1 MAIGHLLKAKSQKPK
16 AKIMS
21 GQNYALRIAQA
32 LQLTEEQVQN
42 TLNLLETGAT
52 IPFISRY
59 RKEATSSLDEVQI
72 GNIKD
77 LYAKWLELDKRR
89 ASILDSIAE
98 QGKLTP
104 ELRKQIEEAETMS
117 VLEDLYLPYRPK
129 RKTRASVAVEKG
141 LQPLS
146 KLLWAQR
153 QLDLQREAARFV
165 NPEKGVANV
174 EEALAGARDIIA
186 EKVSE
191 NPNIRARLRDTFLRH
206 SRISTRQIPDR
217 IDEEGKYRIY
227 YQSEEF
233 LAKAPSHR
241 ILAMFRGEEEG
252 ILRVSIAP
260 DEERTLADMKRRI
273 VKNNSNSAQ
282 QVWMAATD
290 SYKRLLQP
298 QMETEMRKF
307 YKEKADKEAIAV
319 FSKNARQLLLAA
331 PLGQVTT
338 LAIDPGFRTGC
349 KVVILDPQG
358 KLLYNETI
366 YPHPPVAQY
375 KLASDKLKRLVLQYK
390 VDAIAIGN
398 GTAGRETENFVRHI
412 PFEREVKAFMVNES
426 GASVY
431 SASPVAREEFPN
443 YDVTVRGAVSIGR
456 RLMDPLAELVK
467 IDPKSI
473 GVGQYQ
479 HDVNQKM
486 LQESLQTTVES
497 CVNYVGV
504 ELNTASKQL
513 LSYVSGVGPA
523 LAQNIVDYRNE
534 NGAFASREALKN
546 VPRFGAKAFQQAA
559 GFLRIRGAEN
569 PLDASAVHPESYNVV
584 SQMAADL
591 DCSVADL
598 MANKQLR
605 QQIKLQ
611 KYISKTVGMPTLQ
624 DIMNELDKPGRDPRT
639 QFEMFEFD
647 KNVHTINDLYIGMVL
662 PGIITNIT
670 NFGCFVDIGVHQ
682 DGLIHIS
689 RLSDHR
695 ISDPSEVVHLNQK
708 VMVRV
713 ENVEIDRKRISL
725 ALEK

>member
-1 MAIGHLLKAKSQKPK
+1 M
-16 AKIMS
+16 
-21 GQNYALRIAQA
+21 YASRIAQA
-32 LQLTEEQVQN
+32 LNLTEEQVQN

-59 RKEATSSLDEVQI
+59 RKEATGSLDEVQI

-89 ASILDSIAE
+89 AAILDSIQE

-104 ELRKQIEEAETMS
+104 ELREKIEQAETMS

-129 RKTRASVAVEKG
+129 RKTRATVAEEKG
-141 LQPLS
+141 LRPLA
-146 KLLWAQR
+146 KLLWQQR
-153 QLDLQREAARFV
+153 PVDLEREASKYISE
-165 NPEKGVANV
+165 EKGVASV

-186 EKVSE
+186 ELISE
-191 NPNIRARLRDTFLRH
+191 NMGIRSRLRDTFLRY
-206 SRISTRQIPDR
+206 SRISTRKIPDK
-217 IDEEGKYRIY
+217 IDEDEKYRIY
-227 YQSEEF
+227 YKAEEL

-241 ILAMFRGEEEG
+241 ILAMLRGEEEG
-252 ILRVSIAP
+252 ILRVHIAP
-260 DEERTLADMKRRI
+260 DEERTLTDLKHRI

-290 SYKRLLQP
+290 AYKRLLQP

-307 YKEKADKEAIAV
+307 YKEKADKEAISV
-319 FSKNARQLLLAA
+319 FTKNARQLLLAA

-349 KVVILDPQG
+349 KVVILNPQG

-366 YPHPPVAQY
+366 YPHPPVGQY
-375 KLASDKLKRLVLQYK
+375 KLASDKLKRLVLQYQ

-398 GTAGRETENFVRHI
+398 GTAGRETENFVRYI
-412 PFEREVKAFMVNES
+412 PFERDVKAFMVNES

-431 SASPVAREEFPN
+431 SASPVAREEFPD

-523 LAQNIVDYRNE
+523 LAQNIIDYRNE
-534 NGAFASREALKN
+534 NGPFASREGLKQ

-559 GFLRIRGAEN
+559 GFLRIREAEN
-569 PLDASAVHPESYNVV
+569 PLDGSAVHPESYKVV
-584 SQMAADL
+584 EKMAKDL
-591 DCSVADL
+591 NCSVSDL
-598 MANKQLR
+598 IKNKELR
-605 QQIKLQ
+605 QQIVLT
-611 KYISKTVGMPTLQ
+611 KYITDKVGLPTLE
-624 DIMNELDKPGRDPRT
+624 DIMKELAKPGRDPRS

-647 KNVHTINDLYIGMVL
+647 KNVHTINDLKPGMVL

-670 NFGCFVDIGVHQ
+670 NFGCFVDVGVHQ

-695 ISDPSEVVHLNQK
+695 ISDPNEVVHLNQK
-708 VMVRV
+708 VMVKV
-713 ENVEIDRKRISL
+713 EGVEVERKRISL
-725 ALEK
+725 ALEKG

>member
-1 MAIGHLLKAKSQKPK
+1 MPE
-16 AKIMS
+16 
-21 GQNYALRIAQA
+21 QNYASRIAQA
-32 LQLTEEQVQN
+32 LNLTEEQVQN

-59 RKEATSSLDEVQI
+59 RKEATGSLDEVQI

-89 ASILDSIAE
+89 AAILDSIAE

-104 ELRKQIEEAETMS
+104 ELREKIEQAETMGA
-117 VLEDLYLPYRPK
+117 LEDLYLPYRPK

-141 LQPLS
+141 LQPLA
-146 KLLWAQR
+146 KLLLTQR
-153 QLDLQREAARFV
+153 PIDLEREASKYIDE
-165 NPEKGVANV
+165 EKGVNTP

-186 EKVSE
+186 ELISE
-191 NPNIRARLRDTFLRH
+191 NASIRARLRNTFLRY
-206 SRISTRQIPDR
+206 SRISTQLIPDKV
-217 IDEEGKYRIY
+217 DEDEKYRIY
-227 YQSEEF
+227 YNANEL

-241 ILAMFRGEEEG
+241 ILAMLRGEEEG
-252 ILRVSIAP
+252 ILRVHIAP
-260 DEERTLADMKRRI
+260 DETRTLDDLKHRI
-273 VKNNSNSAQ
+273 IKNNSNSAQ

-290 SYKRLLQP
+290 AYKRLLQP
-298 QMETEMRKF
+298 QMETEMRKY

-319 FSKNARQLLLAA
+319 FTKNARQLLLAA

-358 KLLYNETI
+358 KLLHNETI

-375 KLASDKLKRLVLQYK
+375 KLASDKLKRLVLQYQ

-431 SASPVAREEFPN
+431 SASPVAREEFPD

-486 LQESLQTTVES
+486 LQESLETTVES

-523 LAQNIVDYRNE
+523 LAQNIIDYRNE
-534 NGAFASREALKN
+534 NGAFSSREALKK

-559 GFLRIRGAEN
+559 GFLRIREAEN
-569 PLDASAVHPESYNVV
+569 PLDSSAVHPESYKVV
-584 SQMAADL
+584 EKMAKDL
-591 DCSVADL
+591 DCSVSDL
-598 MANKQLR
+598 IKNKELR
-605 QQIKLQ
+605 QQIILKN
-611 KYISKTVGMPTLQ
+611 YITDKVGMPTLE
-624 DIMNELDKPGRDPRT
+624 DIMKELAKPGRDPRS

-647 KNVHTINDLYIGMVL
+647 KNVHTIHDLTIGMVL

-689 RLSDHR
+689 RLSKRR

-708 VMVRV
+708 VMVQV
-713 ENVEIDRKRISL
+713 ENVEVDRKRISL
-725 ALEK
+725 ALVED

>member
-1 MAIGHLLKAKSQKPK
+1 
-16 AKIMS
+16 MS
-21 GQNYALRIAQA
+21 EQNYALRIAQS

-59 RKEATSSLDEVQI
+59 RKEVTGSLDEVQI

-89 ASILDSIAE
+89 AAILDSIAE

-104 ELRKQIEEAETMS
+104 DLRKQIEEAETMS

-153 QLDLQREAARFV
+153 QLDLQREAAKFV

-186 EKVSE
+186 EKISE

-206 SRISTRQIPDR
+206 SRISTQQIPDK
-217 IDEEGKYRIY
+217 IDEEEKYRIY
-227 YQSEEF
+227 YKSEEF

-241 ILAMFRGEEEG
+241 ILAMLRGEEEG
-252 ILRVSIAP
+252 ILRIHIAP

-282 QVWMAATD
+282 QVWQAATD

-534 NGAFASREALKN
+534 NGAFASREALKK

-605 QQIKLQ
+605 QQIKLK
-611 KYISKTVGMPTLQ
+611 KYITKTVGMPTLQ

-725 ALEK
+725 SLEPIK

>member
-1 MAIGHLLKAKSQKPK
+1 
-16 AKIMS
+16 MS
-21 GQNYALRIAQA
+21 EQNYALRIAQS

-59 RKEATSSLDEVQI
+59 RKEVTGSLDEVQI

-89 ASILDSIAE
+89 AAILDSIAE

-104 ELRKQIEEAETMS
+104 DLRKQIEEAETMS

-153 QLDLQREAARFV
+153 QLDLQREAAKFV

-186 EKVSE
+186 EKISE

-206 SRISTRQIPDR
+206 SRISTQQIPDK
-217 IDEEGKYRIY
+217 IDEEEKYRIY
-227 YQSEEF
+227 YKSEES

-241 ILAMFRGEEEG
+241 ILAMLRGEEEG
-252 ILRVSIAP
+252 ILRIHIAP

-282 QVWMAATD
+282 QVWQAATD
-290 SYKRLLQP
+290 SYKRLLLP

-534 NGAFASREALKN
+534 NGAFASREALKK

-569 PLDASAVHPESYNVV
+569 PLDASAVHPERYNVV
-584 SQMAADL
+584 SQMAAEL

-605 QQIKLQ
+605 QQIKLK

>member
-1 MAIGHLLKAKSQKPK
+1 
-16 AKIMS
+16 MS
-21 GQNYALRIAQA
+21 EQNYALRIAQS

-59 RKEATSSLDEVQI
+59 RKEVTGSLDEVQI

-89 ASILDSIAE
+89 AAILDSIAE

-104 ELRKQIEEAETMS
+104 DLRKQIEEAETMS

-146 KLLWAQR
+146 KVLWAQR
-153 QLDLQREAARFV
+153 QLDLQREAAKFV

-186 EKVSE
+186 EKISE

-206 SRISTRQIPDR
+206 SRISTQQIPDK
-217 IDEEGKYRIY
+217 IDEEEKYRIY
-227 YQSEEF
+227 YKSEEF

-241 ILAMFRGEEEG
+241 ILAMLRGEEEG
-252 ILRVSIAP
+252 ILRIHIAP

-282 QVWMAATD
+282 QVWQAATD

-358 KLLYNETI
+358 KLLYNDTI

-605 QQIKLQ
+605 QQIKLK
-611 KYISKTVGMPTLQ
+611 KYITKTVGMPTLQ

-725 ALEK
+725 SLEPIK

>member
-1 MAIGHLLKAKSQKPK
+1 
-16 AKIMS
+16 MS
-21 GQNYALRIAQA
+21 EQNYALRIAQA

-59 RKEATSSLDEVQI
+59 RKEVTGSLDEVQI

-89 ASILDSIAE
+89 AAILDYIAE

-104 ELRKQIEEAETMS
+104 ELRKQIEEAESMS

-129 RKTRASVAVEKG
+129 RKTRASVAIEKG

-165 NPEKGVANV
+165 SKEKGVNSV
-174 EEALAGARDIIA
+174 EEALSGARDIIA

-191 NPNIRARLRDTFLRH
+191 NPNIRARLRDTFLRY
-206 SRISTRQIPDR
+206 SRISTQQIPDR
-217 IDEEGKYRIY
+217 IDEDEKYRIY
-227 YQSEEF
+227 YHAEEL

-252 ILRVSIAP
+252 ILRLHIAP

-319 FSKNARQLLLAA
+319 FTKNARQLLLAA

-412 PFEREVKAFMVNES
+412 PFERDVKAFMVNES

-534 NGAFASREALKN
+534 NGAFPSRESLMK

-569 PLDASAVHPESYNVV
+569 PLDASAVHPESYRVV
-584 SQMAADL
+584 NQMAADL
-591 DCSVADL
+591 NCSVADL

-605 QQIKLQ
+605 QQIKL
-611 KYISKTVGMPTLQ
+611 KNYISKTVGMPTLQ

-647 KNVHTINDLYIGMVL
+647 KNVHTINDLSIGMVL

-689 RLSDHR
+689 RLSDRR

>member
-1 MAIGHLLKAKSQKPK
+1 
-16 AKIMS
+16 MS
-21 GQNYALRIAQA
+21 EQNYALRIAQA

-59 RKEATSSLDEVQI
+59 RKEVTGSLDEVQI

-89 ASILDSIAE
+89 AAILDSIAE

-104 ELRKQIEEAETMS
+104 ELRKQIEEAESMS

-129 RKTRASVAVEKG
+129 RKTRASVAIEKG

-165 NPEKGVANV
+165 SKEKGVNSV
-174 EEALAGARDIIA
+174 EEALSGARDIIA

-191 NPNIRARLRDTFLRH
+191 NPNIRARLRDTFLRY
-206 SRISTRQIPDR
+206 SRISSQQIPDR
-217 IDEEGKYRIY
+217 IDEDEKYRIY
-227 YQSEEF
+227 YHAEEL

-252 ILRVSIAP
+252 ILRLHIAP

-319 FSKNARQLLLAA
+319 FTKNARQLLLAA

-412 PFEREVKAFMVNES
+412 PFERDVKAFMVNES

-534 NGAFASREALKN
+534 NGAFPSRESLMK

-569 PLDASAVHPESYNVV
+569 PLDASAVHPESYRVV
-584 SQMAADL
+584 NQMAADL
-591 DCSVADL
+591 NCSVADL

-605 QQIKLQ
+605 QQIKL
-611 KYISKTVGMPTLQ
+611 KNYISKTVGMPTLQ

-647 KNVHTINDLYIGMVL
+647 KNVHTINDLSIGMVL

-689 RLSDHR
+689 RLSDRR

>member
-1 MAIGHLLKAKSQKPK
+1 
-16 AKIMS
+16 MS
-21 GQNYALRIAQA
+21 EQNYALRIAQA
-32 LQLTEEQVQN
+32 LNLSEEQVRN
-42 TLNLLETGAT
+42 TLDLLETGAT

-59 RKEATSSLDEVQI
+59 RKEATGSLDEVQI

-89 ASILDSIAE
+89 SAILDSISE

-104 ELRKQIEEAETMS
+104 ELREKIEQADSMS

-141 LQPLS
+141 LQPLA
-146 KLLWAQR
+146 KILLSQR
-153 QLDLQREAARFV
+153 QLDLEREAARFV
-165 NPEKGVANV
+165 SEEKGVASA
-174 EEALAGARDIIA
+174 EDALAGARDIIA
-186 EKVSE
+186 ELISE
-191 NPNIRARLRDTFLRH
+191 NAGLRNRLRQTFLRY
-206 SRISTRQIPDR
+206 SRISTRLIPDKV
-217 IDEEGKYRIY
+217 DEDEKYRIY
-227 YQSEEF
+227 YKAEEL

-241 ILAMFRGEEEG
+241 ILAMLRGEEEG
-252 ILRVSIAP
+252 ILRVHIAP
-260 DEERTLADMKRRI
+260 DEERTLADMKRRLI
-273 VKNNSNSAQ
+273 KNNSNGAQ

-290 SYKRLLQP
+290 AYKRLLQP

-307 YKEKADKEAIAV
+307 YKEKADKEAISV
-319 FSKNARQLLLAA
+319 FTKNARQLLLAA

-349 KVVILDPQG
+349 KVVILNPQG

-375 KLASDKLKRLVLQYK
+375 KLASDKLKRLVLQYQ

-486 LQESLQTTVES
+486 LQESLQATVES

-523 LAQNIVDYRNE
+523 LAQNIVDYRDE
-534 NGAFASREALKN
+534 NGPFESREGLKK

-559 GFLRIRGAEN
+559 GFLRIREAEN
-569 PLDASAVHPESYNVV
+569 PLDGSAVHPESYKVV
-584 SQMAADL
+584 EKMAKDL

-598 MANKQLR
+598 IKNKELR
-605 QQIKLQ
+605 QQIVLQ
-611 KYISKTVGMPTLQ
+611 NYTTATVGMPTLE
-624 DIMNELDKPGRDPRT
+624 DIMKELAKPGRDPRT

-647 KNVHTINDLYIGMVL
+647 KNVHTIRDLTVGMVL

-689 RLSDHR
+689 KLSNHR

-713 ENVEIDRKRISL
+713 ESVEIERKRISL
-725 ALEK
+725 ALEKE

>member
-1 MAIGHLLKAKSQKPK
+1 
-16 AKIMS
+16 MS
-21 GQNYALRIAQA
+21 EQNYALRIAQS

-59 RKEATSSLDEVQI
+59 RKEVTGSLDEVQI

-89 ASILDSIAE
+89 AAILDSIAE

-104 ELRKQIEEAETMS
+104 DLRKQIEEAETMS

-146 KLLWAQR
+146 KVLWAQR
-153 QLDLQREAARFV
+153 QLDLQREAAKFV

-186 EKVSE
+186 EKISE

-206 SRISTRQIPDR
+206 SRISTQQIPDK
-217 IDEEGKYRIY
+217 IDEEEKYRIY
-227 YQSEEF
+227 YKSEEF

-241 ILAMFRGEEEG
+241 ILAMLRGEEEG
-252 ILRVSIAP
+252 ILRIHIAP

-282 QVWMAATD
+282 QVWQAATD

-534 NGAFASREALKN
+534 NGAFASREALKK

-605 QQIKLQ
+605 QQIKLK
-611 KYISKTVGMPTLQ
+611 KYITKTVGMPTLQ

-725 ALEK
+725 SLEPIK

>member
-1 MAIGHLLKAKSQKPK
+1 MPE
-16 AKIMS
+16 
-21 GQNYALRIAQA
+21 QNYASRIAQA
-32 LQLTEEQVQN
+32 LNLTEEQVQN

-59 RKEATSSLDEVQI
+59 RKEATGSLDEVQI

-89 ASILDSIAE
+89 AAVLDSIAE

-104 ELRKQIEEAETMS
+104 ELREKIEQAETMGA
-117 VLEDLYLPYRPK
+117 LEDLYLPYRPK

-141 LQPLS
+141 LQPLA
-146 KLLWAQR
+146 KLLLTQR
-153 QLDLQREAARFV
+153 PIDLEREASKYIDE
-165 NPEKGVANV
+165 EKGVNTP
-174 EEALAGARDIIA
+174 EETLAGARDIIA
-186 EKVSE
+186 ELISE
-191 NPNIRARLRDTFLRH
+191 NASIRARLRNTFLRY
-206 SRISTRQIPDR
+206 SRISTQLIPDKV
-217 IDEEGKYRIY
+217 DEDEKYRIY
-227 YQSEEF
+227 YNANEL

-241 ILAMFRGEEEG
+241 ILAMLRGEEEG
-252 ILRVSIAP
+252 ILRVHIAP
-260 DEERTLADMKRRI
+260 DETRTLDDLKHRI
-273 VKNNSNSAQ
+273 IKNNSNSAQ

-290 SYKRLLQP
+290 AYKRLLQP
-298 QMETEMRKF
+298 QMETEMRKY

-319 FSKNARQLLLAA
+319 FTKNARQLLLAA

-375 KLASDKLKRLVLQYK
+375 KLASDKLKRLVLQYQ

-431 SASPVAREEFPN
+431 SASPVAREEFPD

-486 LQESLQTTVES
+486 LQESLETTVES

-523 LAQNIVDYRNE
+523 LAQNIIDYRNE
-534 NGAFASREALKN
+534 NGAFSSREALKK

-559 GFLRIRGAEN
+559 GFLRIREAEN
-569 PLDASAVHPESYNVV
+569 PLDSSAVHPESYKVV
-584 SQMAADL
+584 EKMAKDL
-591 DCSVADL
+591 DCSVSDL
-598 MANKQLR
+598 IKNKELR
-605 QQIKLQ
+605 QQIILKN
-611 KYISKTVGMPTLQ
+611 YITDKVGMPTLE
-624 DIMNELDKPGRDPRT
+624 DIMKELAKPGRDPRS

-647 KNVHTINDLYIGMVL
+647 KNVHTIHDLTIGMVL

-689 RLSDHR
+689 RLSKRR

-708 VMVRV
+708 VMVQV
-713 ENVEIDRKRISL
+713 ENVEVDRKRISL
-725 ALEK
+725 ALVED

>member
-1 MAIGHLLKAKSQKPK
+1 
-16 AKIMS
+16 MS

-59 RKEATSSLDEVQI
+59 RKEATGSLDEVQI

-89 ASILDSIAE
+89 AAILDSIAE

-398 GTAGRETENFVRHI
+398 GTAGRETENFIRHI
-412 PFEREVKAFMVNES
+412 PFERDVKAFMVNES

-534 NGAFASREALKN
+534 NGAFASREALKD

-611 KYISKTVGMPTLQ
+611 KYITKTVGMPTLQ

-662 PGIITNIT
+662 PGIITNMT